1 MKKAKVFLSTL
12 IASLFLATAC
22 STAPATTTTA
32 GTTTPA
38 GSATTTAGSTTPTTG
53 KKPKFVFVV
62 TDQLGDKSFN
72 DSAAAGMKKITSEL
86 GFETKI
92 VEIGRDQ
99 TKWEPTILDLSE
111 GGEYT
116 AIILNGSGTQ
126 EIVERIAGDFP
137 DQKYVLF
144 DAAIEAGKFDNIYAI
159 SYKQNEG
166 SYLGGVVAGL
176 VTKSTMKFA
185 NADDKI
191 GFIGGDQGPII
202 SDFLVGYIEGA
213 KSVNPGVKVYVSYVG
228 SWTDTAKAKELA
240 NAQFSQGVDIIFP
253 AAMTAGLGV
262 IEAASEQNKYI
273 IGVDSDQA
281 TLLGETDPKK
291 ADVILTSVIKEVGQS
306 LFIYADKVGKGEA
319 KYGITDV
326 LGIPEKTTDIIEND
340 YYLKNVPAEI
350 RAKVTDARAKIV
362 SGEIKVPTALD
373 VEQSVVDD
381 IVNSVKP

>member
-1 MKKAKVFLSTL
+1 MKNAKRFLVVLLVALLFLSGCGN
-12 IASLFLATAC
+12 S
-22 STAPATTTTA
+22 A
-32 GTTTPA
+32 GNGN
-38 GSATTTAGSTTPTTG
+38 GSDDD
-53 KKPKFVFVV
+53 KPSFVFVV

-72 DSAAAGMKKITSEL
+72 DSAAAGMKKIADEL

-92 VEIGRDQ
+92 MEIGRDQ

-111 GGEYT
+111 SGDYT
-116 AIILNGSGTQ
+116 AIFLNGSGTQ

-144 DAAIEAGKFDNIYAI
+144 DTAIEEGAFDNVYAI

-176 VTKSTMKFA
+176 VTKSDMPNA
-185 NADDKI
+185 NADSKI
-191 GFIGGDQGPII
+191 GFIGGDAGPII

-213 KSVNPGVKVYVSYVG
+213 KSVNPDVKVYVSYVG

-262 IEAASEQNKYI
+262 IEAAAEQNKYI

-281 TLLGETDPKK
+281 ALLGATDEKK
-291 ADVILTSVIKEVGQS
+291 ANVILTSVIKEVGQS
-306 LFIYADKVGKGEA
+306 LFIYADKVGKDTAE
-319 KYGITDV
+319 YGITDV
-326 LGIPEKTTDIIEND
+326 LGIKEKTTDIVENE
-340 YYLKNVPAEI
+340 YYLKNVPQAI
-350 RAKVTDARAKIV
+350 RDKVTEARTQILEGKITV
-362 SGEIKVPTALD
+362 STALG
-373 VEQSVVDD
+373 VEQSAVDA